1 MSPTIGKSAMRATC
15 LAIVAACLLAPVT
28 AHAPS
33 EIGGKVLDL
42 SLLTQDLTFAVQDM
56 GGAAQ
61 DLQVKET
68 ETEIRIELA
77 ADVLFGFDSAD
88 LQPKARN
95 ALKEVA
101 AFIRDKAQGEV
112 LIEGH
117 TDAKG
122 SDSYNQSLSERR
134 AEAVLDWLLQR
145 KGLRELAGVTYT
157 TRGYGE
163 SKPVAP
169 NAQPDGSDDPEGRQ
183 KNRRVEIV
191 IGKT

>member
-1 MSPTIGKSAMRATC
+1 MRATRW
-15 LAIVAACLLAPVT
+15 AIAAACLLVPAT
-28 AHAPS
+28 AQAQS
-33 EIGGKVLDL
+33 ELGGKVLDL
-42 SLLTQDLTFAVQDM
+42 SFVTQDLTFAVEDM
-56 GGAAQ
+56 GGAVQDLGGAVQ

-88 LQPKARN
+88 LQPQAQD

-101 AFIRDKAQGEV
+101 DFIRDRAQGEV
-112 LIEGH
+112 RIEGH

-122 SDSYNQSLSERR
+122 SESYNQQLSERR
-134 AEAVLDWLLQR
+134 AIAVHDWLLQR
-145 KGLRELAGVTYT
+145 EGLEGFAGVTFA

-163 SKPVAP
+163 SQPVAP
-169 NAQPDGSDDPEGRQ
+169 NAHPDGADDPDGRQ